1 MEQNMPV
8 ALAPHRLGLLLV
20 AASAILWS
28 TAGYFTRAVPLD
40 IPALLFWRGLFGA
53 ITSFVF
59 ILVMEGRNTLRAF
72 AAMGRIGLL
81 FCVLSSCGM
90 ACFVAS
96 LKLTSVAHVSIIYG
110 AVPFAAAGLAWLV
123 MRERVSPSVLA
134 ASLLA
139 LGGVVVTVA
148 GGMGEGSLLGDFL
161 ALVMTMLVAAFMVLR
176 RRFPG
181 VPLVP
186 AACISALLP
195 ALVSLP
201 FASTWPAH
209 GQDVAKLIAFGVSN
223 MGLALV
229 FFTIGAKFIPA
240 AQTALIG
247 ALETSLAPLWV
258 WLAFGETPRGAT
270 MLGGALVL
278 FAVIGSIV
286 WDNRGMTRIDSPI
299 RAIEGG

>member
-1 MEQNMPV
+1 MERHIPV

-20 AASAILWS
+20 AAAAVLWS

-40 IPALLFWRGLFGA
+40 IAALLFWRGLFGA

-59 ILVMEGRNTLRAF
+59 VLVRERRNTLRAF

-81 FCVLSSCGM
+81 FCLLSSCGM

-96 LKLTSVAHVSIIYG
+96 LKLTSVAHVSSIYA

-123 MRERVSPSVLA
+123 MRERVSPAVLA

-139 LGGVVVTVA
+139 LVGVAVTVA
-148 GGMGEGSLLGDFL
+148 GGMGEGSLLGDVL
-161 ALVMTMLVAAFMVLR
+161 ALAMTLFVAAFMVLR
-176 RRFPG
+176 RRFPD

-186 AACISALLP
+186 AACVSALLP
-195 ALVSLP
+195 ALASLP
-201 FASTWPAH
+201 FVSTWPAH
-209 GQDVAKLIAFGVSN
+209 GQDIAKLIAFGVSN

-240 AQTALIG
+240 AQTALVG
-247 ALETSLAPLWV
+247 ALETPLAPLWV
-258 WLAFGETPRGAT
+258 WLAFGETPRGPT
-270 MLGGALVL
+270 MLGGAMVL
-278 FAVIGSIV
+278 FAVIGPIA
-286 WDNRGMTRIDSPI
+286 WDQWRDAPNRLQKCT
-299 RAIEGG
+299 